1 MAAFVAHFSADY
13 EPALTKDTFLRKN
26 ASAELEGAQA
36 LSGNTVVGM
45 HTAKKVEH
53 GFVFEISEPARR
65 ATAERSGTSL
75 FYFLM
80 TGSCNTSYIFL
91 LVL

>member
-13 EPALTKDTFLRKN
+13 EPALTKDMFLRKN
-26 ASAELEGAQA
+26 ASAELDEGVQA
-36 LSGNTVVGM
+36 HSGNIVMGM
-45 HTAKKVEH
+45 HAAKKVEH
-53 GFVFEISEPARR
+53 GFIFETSGPARR
-65 ATAERSGTSL
+65 ATERSGTSL

-80 TGSCNTSYIFL
+80 TGSCNTSYIVL

>member
-1 MAAFVAHFSADY
+1 MSLLSQKTRFSRKTAF
-13 EPALTKDTFLRKN
+13 
-26 ASAELEGAQA
+26 AELDEGARA
-36 LSGNTVVGM
+36 HSGNTMVGM
-45 HTAKKVEH
+45 HAAKKVEL
-53 GFVFEISEPARR
+53 GFVLEISGPARW

-80 TGSCNTSYIFL
+80 TGSCNTSYVFL